1 MEKLKTFVVKSVEEE
16 SADFHF
22 EAYAST
28 YGNTDR
34 DGDVMA
40 KGCFDNTLKTKAV
53 VPMCLNHDRN
63 RVIGKHELSVDEKGL
78 RTRSTFNLSD
88 PEAKKTYDLMKM
100 GALDSLSI
108 G

>member
-1 MEKLKTFVVKSVEEE
+1 MEKLKIFVVKSVEEE

-40 KGCFDNTLKTKAV
+40 KGCFD
-53 VPMCLNHDRN
+53 
-63 RVIGKHELSVDEKGL
+63 
-78 RTRSTFNLSD
+78 
-88 PEAKKTYDLMKM
+88 
-100 GALDSLSI
+100 
-108 G
+108 